1 MSSLSC
7 PDNSGNT
14 FNDFEESGLNNSLSL
29 CSRCPYIKNQHI
41 GYNRLPSTKVVNVDK
56 SINDI
61 LDSTYME
68 YTNIRECYKTQ
79 IIDISDNNI
88 KFAKTLTLTII
99 QLLNNNMEFE
109 INQLLSKIN
118 KDDYVLWDIM
128 KNTSNEDIDIL
139 YIKVLSKYNI
149 F

>member
-14 FNDFEESGLNNSLSL
+14 FNDFEESGLNSSLSL

-41 GYNRLPSTKVVNVDK
+41 GYNRLPSTNMVNVDK
-56 SINDI
+56 SIDDI

-68 YTNIRECYKTQ
+68 YVSIRECYKKQ
-79 IIDISDNNI
+79 ILDISDNNI

-109 INQLLSKIN
+109 INQLFSKIN
-118 KDDYVLWDIM
+118 KDDYVLWDIL

-149 F
+149 I